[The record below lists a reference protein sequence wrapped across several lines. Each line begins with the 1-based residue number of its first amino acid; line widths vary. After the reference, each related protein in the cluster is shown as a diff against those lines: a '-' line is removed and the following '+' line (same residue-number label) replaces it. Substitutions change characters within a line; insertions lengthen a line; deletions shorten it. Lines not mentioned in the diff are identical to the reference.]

1 MTETIQVFTIGHSNH
16 AIEHF
21 IELLKQHEITLLV
34 DVRSQPYSQW
44 ADQFNRELLRHD
56 LEEAGLHYLYKGDS
70 LGGRPDDPQ
79 PHTLERAAPDYARMA
94 QRPAYLQGIDELL
107 TLARAER
114 LVVMCSEGDHH
125 HCHRHLLITQTLLD
139 RDVRVLHIQPDG
151 TLDAGAYEPQQLT
164 LF

>member
-1 MTETIQVFTIGHSNH
+1 MTETIQVFTVGHSNH
-16 AIEHF
+16 TIERF
-21 IELLKQHEITLLV
+21 IELLRLHQITLIV

-70 LGGRPDDPQ
+70 LGGRPDDLQ
-79 PHTLERAAPDYARMA
+79 PTTSERAAADYARMA
-94 QRPAYLQGIDELL
+94 QRPAYIQGIDELL
-107 TLARAER
+107 VLARAER
-114 LVVMCSEGDHH
+114 LAVMCSEGDYH

-139 RDVRVLHIQPDG
+139 HDARIFHIRPDG
-151 TLDAGAYEPQQLT
+151 TLDEGAYEPEQLT